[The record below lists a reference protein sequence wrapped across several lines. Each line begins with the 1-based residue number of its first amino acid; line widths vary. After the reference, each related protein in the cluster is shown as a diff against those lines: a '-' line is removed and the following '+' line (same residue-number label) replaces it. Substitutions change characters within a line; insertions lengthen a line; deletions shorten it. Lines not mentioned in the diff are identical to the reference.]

1 MTEQLVNITTREVA
15 KIARVDSST
24 VRRWAESGELESVRT
39 PGGHFRFNAE
49 YIRNRFAAP
58 SKDAA

>member
-1 MTEQLVNITTREVA
+1 VA

-24 VRRWAESGELESVRT
+24 VRRWAESGELQSVKT

-49 YIRNRFAAP
+49 YIRRRFAAQNE
-58 SKDAA
+58 DAA